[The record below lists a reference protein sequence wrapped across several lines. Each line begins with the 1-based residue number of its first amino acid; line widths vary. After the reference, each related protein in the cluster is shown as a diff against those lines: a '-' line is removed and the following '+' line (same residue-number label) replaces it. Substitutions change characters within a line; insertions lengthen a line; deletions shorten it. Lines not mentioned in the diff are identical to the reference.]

1 MKIQNNIVVEIGD
14 LVCTLRYPLVKHI
27 EKIDES
33 DPKTLIEVVRYMVVD
48 SNVDVGEWSFPQLM
62 EVFEDWSKQ
71 VEELSK
77 SR

>member
-1 MKIQNNIVVEIGD
+1 MNNITVEVGD

-48 SNVDVGEWSFPQLM
+48 TNKDVGEWSFPQLM
-62 EVFEDWSKQ
+62 QVFEDWSKQ